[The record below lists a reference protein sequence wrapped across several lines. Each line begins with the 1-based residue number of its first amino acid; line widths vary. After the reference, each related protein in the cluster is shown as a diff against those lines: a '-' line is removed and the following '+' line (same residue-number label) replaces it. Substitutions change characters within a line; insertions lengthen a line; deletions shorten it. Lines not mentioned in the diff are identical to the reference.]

1 MGFGRA
7 GPIGRLVLLLVV
19 VVHISEHELA
29 PTQLQNTMGIIA
41 HAMARAIERIKIAI
55 PGNAVSI

>member
-7 GPIGRLVLLLVV
+7 GRIGRHVQLLVE
-19 VVHISEHELA
+19 VVHNSEHELA

-41 HAMARAIERIKIAI
+41 HVMARAIGRIKIVI
-55 PGNAVSI
+55 PGNAVSV